1 MSKRAIHSLARGLLV
16 LTLLTSA
23 FSIGPG
29 QAASSVRADEIDCD
43 DLENVN
49 DPECV
54 EQRGGAP
61 PPSGGNAQ
69 SVESQDAPPPTEDAP
84 SDGPPRPD
92 STARASSPGQIVFAL
107 ADAGKEATQYKD
119 EAGSDNCGAWARTR
133 FERDRT
139 LGSSRL
145 GPNVIDTKAWVCKDV
160 DAAKALFKQQAGIKT
175 FPERTEK
182 LEGLI
187 DKFNLQNLGE
197 ETFHIG
203 GYLSTNTVWHHYR
216 VGVRKGKNVGII
228 YLFGRRDI
236 VDIPLVEWFSFTFAG
251 RV

>member
-54 EQRGGAP
+54 EQRGGDA
-61 PPSGGNAQ
+61 PPSGG
-69 SVESQDAPPPTEDAP
+69 DAPPSTEDAP
-84 SDGPPRPD
+84 SNDPPRPD
-92 STARASSPGQIVFAL
+92 STVRASNPGQIVFTL
-107 ADAGKEATQYKD
+107 DDAGKEATQYRD

-139 LGSSRL
+139 LASSRL

-160 DAAKALFKQQAGIKT
+160 EAAKALFKQQAGVKS

-182 LEGLI
+182 LDGLI
-187 DKFNLQNLGE
+187 DDFNLENLGE
-197 ETFHIG
+197 ETFSIG
-203 GYLSTNTVWHHYR
+203 GYWTSNTVWHHYR
-216 VGVRKGKNVGII
+216 VGVRKGKNVGIM
-228 YLFGRRDI
+228 YLFGRRDV
-236 VDIPLVEWFSFTFAG
+236 VDRGLAHWFSRTFAG